1 MLSLEDNELLTR
13 TNRGTPGGDFL
24 RRYWQPVALAEEM
37 APGAPP
43 TPVRI
48 MGEDLVLFRD
58 PAGRLGLIARRCAH
72 RGVDL
77 SYGRIEDGGLRCL
90 YHGWVFDIHGKCL
103 EQPAEPAQSRYKE
116 QVKHL
121 AYPVQEKGGIIFAY
135 LGPDTPPLLP
145 DYPHLVAPEG
155 HRMASKVHQRCN
167 WVQALEGSLDP
178 SHVAFLHRFM
188 TPEAKRDRSNEPPHW
203 QYFDENRAPEMTSER
218 TRFGVRICALR
229 RLEGR
234 DSYLEVVNFLY
245 PNGATIIGAESAQR
259 AGGHSAR
266 WYVPIDDTSHWRF
279 EYLYTRDVPLKRD
292 MYLALTR
299 DEIGPDYRPVRSLE
313 NRYLQDR
320 AKLDVEFSGMG
331 KLFASHDLFAIETQ
345 GPIQDRAT
353 EQLGVSDL
361 PIVAMRRALLDAVK
375 GIGQGEEPPHVA
387 RTAADNTYPDLLTFS
402 TFIPAGQN
410 ALDYCREKLATTGR
424 V

>member
-1 MLSLEDNELLTR
+1 MLSPEDNELLTR
-13 TNRGTPGGDFL
+13 TGRGTPGGEFL
-24 RRYWQPVALAEEM
+24 RRYWQPVALSEEM
-37 APGAPP
+37 GPKAAPV
-43 TPVRI
+43 PVRV

-58 PAGRLGLIARRCAH
+58 EFGRLGLIGRRCAH

-103 EQPAEPAQSRYKE
+103 EQPAEPAKSRYRE
-116 QVKHL
+116 QVKHC
-121 AYPVQEKGGIIFAY
+121 AYPVQEKGGLIFAY
-135 LGPDTPPLLP
+135 LGPGEPPLLP

-167 WVQALEGSLDP
+167 WLQALEGSLDP
-178 SHVAFLHRFM
+178 SHVSFLHRFM
-188 TPEAKRDRSNEPPHW
+188 TPSAKRDRANEPPHW
-203 QYFDENRAPEMTSER
+203 QYFNENRAPEFATER
-218 TRFGVRICALR
+218 TRFGLRIAALR
-229 RLEGR
+229 RLPEH

-279 EYLYTRDVPLKRD
+279 EYLYTRDVPLKRE

-299 DEIGPDYRPVRSLE
+299 DEIGADYRPVRSLE

-320 AKLDVEFSGMG
+320 AKMDVEFAGMG

-345 GPIQDRAT
+345 GPIQDRST
-353 EQLGVSDL
+353 EQLGMSDL
-361 PIVAMRRALLDAVK
+361 PITSMRRALLDAVK
-375 GIGQGEEPPHVA
+375 GLAHGEEPPHVVRKA
-387 RTAADNTYPDLLTFS
+387 EDNAYPDMLTFS
-402 TFIPAGQN
+402 TFIPPGEN
-410 ALDYCREKLATTGR
+410 ALEYCRKKLASAAT
-424 V
+424 